1 MNKVKEIKLTPEI
14 LGPVTREG
22 CEEIYQIAKAAI
34 IIYEDGTTVKGD
46 RVSTTYYREVD
57 ESRANEEGIKKFTSC
72 RPEDFVMV
80 TKYLEPIKM
89 KEPLSEFFE
98 KYPELERKHQ

>member
-46 RVSTTYYREVD
+46 RVSTAYYRVVD
-57 ESRANEEGIKKFTSC
+57 ESRANEEGVRKWTYYS
-72 RPEDFVMV
+72 PLDFVPV
-80 TKYLEPIKM
+80 TKYFKPIEM
-89 KEPLSEFFE
+89 VEAVLG
-98 KYPELERKHQ
+98 